1 LDQGKDDMIGMDMS
15 GKFVKVCVW
24 CYW

>member
-15 GKFVKVCVW
+15 GKFVKVCLW